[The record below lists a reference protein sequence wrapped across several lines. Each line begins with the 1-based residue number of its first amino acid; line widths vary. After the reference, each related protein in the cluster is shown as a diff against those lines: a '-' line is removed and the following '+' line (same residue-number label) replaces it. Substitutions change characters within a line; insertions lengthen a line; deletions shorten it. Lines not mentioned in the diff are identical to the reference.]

1 MKLSV
6 HVVDCANGVAATDV
20 GVLLRAHADGGW
32 REVSCGRTGPDG
44 LLALWNGAP
53 IEPGIYQLLFDLDRY
68 YAVLGTISFYPR
80 AIVEFRVSDPD
91 ADLHLPLITTSNS
104 YTAFRSDS

>member
-32 REVSCGRTGPDG
+32 RDVSCGRTGPDG
-44 LLALWNGAP
+44 VLALWNGSP

-68 YAVLGTISFYPR
+68 YAVLGTVSFYPR